1 MCSRIIL
8 YYWHAKL
15 TSHSMHMC
23 TNYIMKISSY
33 WHSLSVSW
41 LKMYFPFQNQ
51 AFNLM
56 ENINI
61 EGTLCHYVILQILQ
75 DFGLYLWLHLP
86 FFLLIFVVAE
96 DVSLTGGAAIQ
107 RIRLID
113 EEEQVWPNIITF
125 SVVNS
130 SGTDPG
136 LKQNLKSYMK
146 A

>member
-1 MCSRIIL
+1 
-8 YYWHAKL
+8 
-15 TSHSMHMC
+15 
-23 TNYIMKISSY
+23 
-33 WHSLSVSW
+33 
-41 LKMYFPFQNQ
+41 
-51 AFNLM
+51 M

-75 DFGLYLWLHLP
+75 DFGLYLWLHFP

-113 EEEQVWPNIITF
+113 EEEQVRPNIITF

>member
-1 MCSRIIL
+1 MQNWPVTACICVQTILWKYHLTDIL
-8 YYWHAKL
+8 YQSVGLK
-15 TSHSMHMC
+15 C
-23 TNYIMKISSY
+23 TFLSKIRLLILWKTLILKEHYATMSSY
-33 WHSLSVSW
+33 
-41 LKMYFPFQNQ
+41 KFCK
-51 AFNLM
+51 
-56 ENINI
+56 
-61 EGTLCHYVILQILQ
+61 TLDSICDCICH
-75 DFGLYLWLHLP
+75 

-113 EEEQVWPNIITF
+113 EEEQVRPNIITF